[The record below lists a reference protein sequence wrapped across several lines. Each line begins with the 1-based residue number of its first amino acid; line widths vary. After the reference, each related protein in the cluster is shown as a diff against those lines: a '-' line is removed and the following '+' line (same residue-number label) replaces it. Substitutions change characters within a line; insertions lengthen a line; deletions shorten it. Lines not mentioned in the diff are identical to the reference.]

1 MLTLSSGYRLV
12 FNSIPREHCF
22 FLGGG
27 TNITSFNYILLV
39 HNKNLYLKVVKNNK
53 YGCVHGFL
61 AFLNVNI

>member
-1 MLTLSSGYRLV
+1 M
-12 FNSIPREHCF
+12 
-22 FLGGG
+22 GGG